1 MRISVLCFA
10 LIALPTL
17 AQTPSKTANQQ
28 AVSRR
33 GTQSPLKDEFAK
45 SSLRALRMI
54 QGETSAFTVGQDG
67 SLLVPRVTQDVL
79 DNLDADA
86 QTKTEQAV
94 VGVLNT
100 FFIARLTHNTFISDI
115 SAKINLSL
123 SGKQNEYLYM
133 DEDQRAL
140 MVSGLASK
148 DLAVAEMR
156 NKELACSTQLEA
168 TLRSRRFRELP
179 A

>member
-1 MRISVLCFA
+1 
-10 LIALPTL
+10 
-17 AQTPSKTANQQ
+17 
-28 AVSRR
+28 
-33 GTQSPLKDEFAK
+33 
-45 SSLRALRMI
+45 
-54 QGETSAFTVGQDG
+54 
-67 SLLVPRVTQDVL
+67 
-79 DNLDADA
+79 
-86 QTKTEQAV
+86 
-94 VGVLNT
+94 
-100 FFIARLTHNTFISDI
+100 
-115 SAKINLSL
+115 LSL